1 MVTFR
6 PHTLVLKQATAG
18 HYESN
23 GDWSVGSVARSKRIP
38 CRFEPNGGAQTIS
51 LPDGTNIYLNPDVT
65 INPSY
70 GDIVE
75 YFSQDGRSQGEF
87 EIKGVHR
94 YQLGLRIWV

>member
-18 HYESN
+18 HYASN
-23 GDWSVGSVARSKRIP
+23 GDWVEGSVARSRQIP
-38 CRFEPNGGAQTIS
+38 CRFEPNGRAQTIS
-51 LPDGTNIYLNPDVT
+51 LPDGTNYQYHYTIYLNPDVT

-75 YFSQDGRSQGEF
+75 YFTQDGRSQGEY

-94 YQLGLRIWV
+94 YQ